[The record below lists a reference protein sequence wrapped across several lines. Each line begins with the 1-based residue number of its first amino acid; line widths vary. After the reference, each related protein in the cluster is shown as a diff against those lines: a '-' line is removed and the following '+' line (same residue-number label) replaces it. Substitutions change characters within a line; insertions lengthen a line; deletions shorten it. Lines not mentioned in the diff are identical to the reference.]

1 MILYRIK
8 FFGLGGQGVVTAA
21 KILCYAVFIYEDK
34 FARNIPAFG
43 QERRGAPVF
52 SDVIIDSEPI
62 LINSFVYTPDFVIV
76 LTQNIIDIGV
86 NIGQGI
92 HDNTTLI
99 INTETIGVINRLK
112 KKYNFVKIH
121 YVNATKIALEEIG
134 SNITSGAILGAFA
147 KSGVVKIK
155 SICKSL
161 TDLFKNELGE
171 KNAKAAQEA
180 YKNLKTI

>member
-1 MILYRIK
+1 LYRIK

-21 KILCYAVFIYEDK
+21 KILCHAIFIYEDK
-34 FARNIPAFG
+34 FARNFPAFG
-43 QERRGAPVF
+43 QERRGALVF

-76 LTQNIIDIGV
+76 LAQDIIDKGV
-86 NIGQGI
+86 NIGKGI
-92 HDNTTLI
+92 HDNSTLV
-99 INTETIGVINRLK
+99 INTEAIGIINRIK

-121 YVNATKIALEEIG
+121 YVNATKIATEQMG
-134 SNITSGAILGAFA
+134 SNITGGAILGAFA
-147 KSGVVKIK
+147 KTGVVKID

-161 TDLFKNELGE
+161 TDYFKDDIGE

-180 YKNLKTI
+180 YNKLKTI